1 MRGVLRKN
9 LANLVVL
16 LRTVM
21 VLAAIGMLGAAG
33 QDIRFCGLVVL
44 FLACVMDW
52 LDGFL
57 ARWLGVASQVGG
69 LLDTLADRITE
80 NLLFV
85 FLAYHHL
92 VPLLVPIFFIC
103 RSFLA
108 DFVRALLFKR
118 GIGGFAVQTS
128 ALGRLLVSSRS
139 SRVLYLLVKL
149 AVFLAGGAVLVASS
163 PASAESE
170 WLAIVRPLVWEFS
183 LLATCFS
190 LVRFVLLL
198 YDSRRVL
205 AEEFGR

>member
-1 MRGVLRKN
+1 MQHALRKN

-16 LRTVM
+16 LRTAM
-21 VLAAIGMLGAAG
+21 VLLAIGMLQAAG
-33 QDIRFCGLVVL
+33 PGVRLGGLVVL
-44 FLACVMDW
+44 FLACAMDW

-57 ARWLGVASQVGG
+57 ARWLGVTSQVGG

-118 GIGGFAVQTS
+118 GIGTFAVQTS
-128 ALGRLLVSSRS
+128 ALGRYLVSSKS
-139 SRVLYLLVKL
+139 SRVMYLLVKL
-149 AVFLAGGAVLVASS
+149 AVFLAGGAVLVAGSS
-163 PASAESE
+163 INAEPG
-170 WLAIVRPLVWEFS
+170 WVTIVRSFVWQCA
-183 LLATCFS
+183 LLATFFS

-205 AEEFGR
+205 VEEFGR

>member
-1 MRGVLRKN
+1 MRDALRRN
-9 LANLVVL
+9 LAHLVVL
-16 LRTVM
+16 LRTAM
-21 VLAAIGMLGAAG
+21 VLLAIGMLGAASPG
-33 QDIRFCGLVVL
+33 VRFGGLAVL
-44 FLACVMDW
+44 SLACAMDW

-57 ARWLGVASQVGG
+57 ARSLGIASQVGG

-80 NLLFV
+80 NLLFL

-92 VPLLVPIFFIC
+92 VPLLVPVFYIC

-108 DFVRALLFKR
+108 DFVRALLFRR

-128 ALGRLLVSSRS
+128 VLGKLFVSSKG

-149 AVFLAGGAVLVASS
+149 AVFLAGGAVLAASS
-163 PASAESE
+163 PASAEPG
-170 WLAIVRPLVWEFS
+170 WVAIVRPLVWACS

-190 LVRFVLLL
+190 LVRFVLLV

>member
-1 MRGVLRKN
+1 MRAALRNN

-21 VLAAIGMLGAAG
+21 VLLAIGMLGAPGTGA
-33 QDIRFCGLVVL
+33 RFGGLVVL
-44 FLACVMDW
+44 TLACAMDW
-52 LDGFL
+52 LDGFI
-57 ARWLGVASQVGG
+57 ARSLGVASQVGG

-92 VPLLVPIFFIC
+92 VPLLVPVFYIC

-128 ALGRLLVSSRS
+128 ALGRLVVSSKS
-139 SRVLYLLVKL
+139 SRVSYLLVKL
-149 AVFLAGGAVLVASS
+149 AVFLAGGAVLVARS
-163 PASAESE
+163 PGTVEPGWVATVS
-170 WLAIVRPLVWEFS
+170 PLVWDCSLLAVAFS
-183 LLATCFS
+183 LL
-190 LVRFVLLL
+190 RFVLLV
-198 YDSRRVL
+198 YDSRRIL
-205 AEEFGR
+205 AEEFRR

>member
-1 MRGVLRKN
+1 MRDALRQN

-16 LRTVM
+16 LRTAM
-21 VLAAIGMLGAAG
+21 VLAAIGMLQAAG
-33 QDIRFCGLVVL
+33 PGVRFSGLVVL
-44 FLACVMDW
+44 LLACAMDW

-92 VPLLVPIFFIC
+92 IPLLVPVFFIC
-103 RSFLA
+103 RSFIA

-128 ALGRLLVSSRS
+128 VLGRYLVSSKS

-149 AVFLAGGAVLVASS
+149 AVFLAGGAVLVVQS
-163 PASAESE
+163 PVTAEPG
-170 WLAIVRPLVWEFS
+170 WVAIVRSMVWECS
-183 LLATCFS
+183 LLATGFS
-190 LVRFVLLL
+190 LVRFILLL